1 MVNVYTDG
9 PLLPP
14 QFAHSHRLKAPNRML
29 CRAITT
35 RIRRK
40 AAVVHRASLSFF
52 VVAVFCFCDVSI
64 SASDLRFERDVQPIL
79 SARCGKCHGQ
89 KTRKADLN
97 LIDFAAVK
105 RGGESGHVVEAGD
118 AAESLLFEMISDGSM
133 PPEGEPPLNAEQ
145 IDVIRQWIE
154 SGAGGIGRPS
164 GQSPEVSYADIVPL
178 ILRRCVMCHGPE
190 FQFGGID
197 LREHSMMLQ
206 GGENGPALVSGE
218 PDESLMITRVVD
230 QLCPPKADIGESGIE
245 PMTQTE
251 LKRLK
256 QWIAAGAIP
265 QPLVEDVA
273 TAEPDPLVTDDE
285 RQFWSFVPPQKTPPP
300 TVNPELMRTEV
311 DAFMLA
317 KLNGAGL
324 AFSAE
329 ADRMTLARR
338 AAFALTGLPPS
349 DSLLSDFIND
359 PSAAAW
365 PRLVGQLLESP
376 RYGEKWGR
384 FWLDLA
390 GYSDSEGKRS
400 ADSVRP
406 FAWRYRDW
414 VIKAFN
420 DDKPYSDFLVEQ
432 LAGDELVDWADESAV
447 TDDVINKLTA
457 TGFLRM
463 VPDGT
468 AADPVNRFSDRMEV
482 ISDAIDVMSRGVMGL
497 TMNCARCHS
506 HKYDPIPQRDYYRM
520 VAVFKGAYDEYDWMT
535 PHAFNNQWKNSR
547 QRLLEVLRPDER
559 EGIENS
565 QQQTQQRLDEVAT
578 ELKQKDLS
586 SDQKKKLKTEQTQLT
601 AKLQQ
606 SPKLRALWDRGRPSP
621 TFLYRRGDETQ
632 PGTLVGPGVPSM
644 LTDGQTPFQPV
655 AINHS
660 TPKTGRRLAFA
671 RWLTRDE
678 HPLTSRVIVNRIWQQ
693 HFGRGLVES
702 VDNFG
707 KLGTLPSHPK
717 LLDWLAVDFVEHG
730 WSIKRLHRQIM
741 TSAVWMQRSTVTDVH
756 RHDDPDNRLLSRMP
770 MRRLSAEEVRDTMLL
785 VAAGLNETP
794 YGEPDGVDIRKD
806 GLVTSKSV
814 DGKWRRSVYVR
825 QRRKEMPTIFEA
837 FDLPQMT
844 PNCTERTASTVVTQ
858 SLHLLNN
865 RMVFDLARR
874 FAARVQS
881 EAGDEETQLVIRAFE
896 IALNRQPSDE
906 EREASLYAIR
916 SIEQELAA
924 EADGASDS
932 ESDSSAGV
940 DVKLGALAGFCHGL
954 LNSAGLLYVD

>member
-1 MVNVYTDG
+1 MG
-9 PLLPP
+9 
-14 QFAHSHRLKAPNRML
+14 
-29 CRAITT
+29 T
-35 RIRRK
+35 R
-40 AAVVHRASLSFF
+40 SFC
-52 VVAVFCFCDVSI
+52 VVALFFFDGVSLN
-64 SASDLRFERDVQPIL
+64 ASDLTFERDVQPIL
-79 SARCGKCHGQ
+79 AARCGKCHGQ

-97 LIDFAAVK
+97 LVDFAAFK
-105 RGGESGHVVEAGD
+105 RGGESGDLVEAGD
-118 AAESLLFEMISDGSM
+118 AVESLLFEMITDGSM
-133 PPEGEPPLNAEQ
+133 PPEDEPSLNAEQ

-154 SGAGGIGRPS
+154 SGADGIGHPS
-164 GQSPEVSYADIVPL
+164 GQSPEVSYAEIVPL
-178 ILRRCVMCHGPE
+178 MLRRCVMCHGPE
-190 FQFGGID
+190 YQFGGVD
-197 LREHSMMLQ
+197 LREHALMLK
-206 GGENGPALVSGE
+206 GGANGSVLVSGE
-218 PDESLMITRVVD
+218 PEESLMVTRVVK
-230 QLCPPKADIGESGIE
+230 QLCPPQADIGESGIE
-245 PMTQTE
+245 PMTPTE

-256 QWIAAGAIP
+256 QWITGGAKAHP
-265 QPLVEDVA
+265 MQEDVA

-300 TVNPELMRTEV
+300 TVNPELIRTDI
-311 DAFMLA
+311 DAFVLA

-329 ADRMTLARR
+329 ADRTTLARR
-338 AAFALTGLPPS
+338 AAFTLTGLPPS
-349 DSLLSDFIND
+349 DSLCSDFVD
-359 PSAAAW
+359 DDSAEAW
-365 PRLVGQLLESP
+365 PRLLDRLLDSP

-432 LAGDELVDWADESAV
+432 LAGDELVDWADESSV
-447 TDDVINKLTA
+447 TDDVISKLTA

-468 AADPVNRFSDRMEV
+468 AADPVNRFPDRMEV
-482 ISDAIDVMSRGVMGL
+482 ISDAIDVVSRGVMGL
-497 TMNCARCHS
+497 TMNCARCHT

-520 VAVFKGAYDEYDWMT
+520 VAVFKGAYDEYDWLT
-535 PHAFNNQWKNSR
+535 PHAFNNQWKNSK
-547 QRLLEVLRPDER
+547 QRLLEVFRPDQRAEIK
-559 EGIENS
+559 EQ
-565 QQQTQQRLDEVAT
+565 QQQTQQRLDEITA
-578 ELKQKDLS
+578 ELKQKGLS
-586 SDQKKKLKTEQTQLT
+586 GDEKKKLKTEQTQLA
-601 AKLQQ
+601 AKLRQ
-606 SPKLRALWDRGRPSP
+606 SPKIRALWDRGRPSP

-644 LTDGQTPFQPV
+644 LTDGRTPFQPV
-655 AINHS
+655 VLKHS

-671 RWLTRDE
+671 RWLTTDD

-702 VDNFG
+702 GDNFG

-756 RHDDPDNRLLSRMP
+756 RHQDPDNRLLSRMP

-785 VAAGLNETP
+785 VAARLNETP
-794 YGEPDGVDIRKD
+794 YGKPDAVDVRKD
-806 GLVTSKSV
+806 GLVTSKPV

-825 QRRKEMPTIFEA
+825 QRRKEMPTVFEA

-858 SLHLLNN
+858 SLYLLNN
-865 RMVFDLARR
+865 RMVFDLAHA
-874 FAARVQS
+874 FATRVQS
-881 EAGDEETQLVIRAFE
+881 EAGDDETQLVTRAFE

-924 EADGASDS
+924 EATGESDS
-932 ESDSSAGV
+932 ESESSAGV
-940 DVKLGALAGFCHGL
+940 DVRLNALAGFCHGL
-954 LNSAGLLYVD
+954 LNSASLLYVD